1 MQPRRTNTFQ
11 EELRSKKKFNNF
23 LIFKFHKK
31 DSSSKKN
38 FKNLHKQPLQNVS
51 TICNVSYKKNLRIFL
66 GYTVCGNRVHKRKT
80 RIGEGGCHLF
90 MAWRG
95 KKGIMGQEINFSSPS
110 TTPMCHSFIE
120 LQKEE
125 INIFYHHAFDDCA
138 RRKQN

>member
-31 DSSSKKN
+31 DSFLRRILRIYISSPCKK
-38 FKNLHKQPLQNVS
+38 FQRYVTFH
-51 TICNVSYKKNLRIFL
+51 TKKNLRIFL
-66 GYTVCGNRVHKRKT
+66 GYTVCGNRVHKKT